1 MTINHFWS
9 ASKKQTRRQEA
20 YEKLVEM
27 SRNNDYTKG
36 NLLDYFYNQ
45 NYYKLIGI
53 DISRPTNTTV
63 PQEINFIG
71 KLEEEDGATM
81 FFIEE
86 RQQKLF

>member
-1 MTINHFWS
+1 
-9 ASKKQTRRQEA
+9 
-20 YEKLVEM
+20 M